1 MLSDLAQAMKRA
13 RLESQGRA
21 SSSHAPT
28 VALSSGDRPGSGVE
42 PPGATSDLTDT
53 SESQSAGSRAFVCDL
68 WKHKNCPTK
77 TFVPCATGLQFMVS
91 TKICIQQCDLK
102 VEGPKN

>member
-1 MLSDLAQAMKRA
+1 MASSTSVVAQAMKRA

-53 SESQSAGSRAFVCDL
+53 SESQSAGLRAFVCDL
-68 WKHKNCPTK
+68 WKHKK
-77 TFVPCATGLQFMVS
+77 LS
-91 TKICIQQCDLK
+91 DKDICSLCHWITIAG
-102 VEGPKN
+102 VN